1 MQLKAKNQA
10 GDIVPYIPNRRFAD
24 GSIMA
29 DLPFDRLARIYGVN
43 HSIVS
48 QINPLSTFVKV
59 SMKRD
64 ASSFLELSKRYV
76 SKLTKI
82 NSIYAFDVL
91 EGIVGHKK
99 AKLGIQKLRSI
110 VDQQY
115 LGNINILPTLTADN
129 IKQLAFNPTLEGLT
143 ELFKS
148 GERATWP
155 QLDVIKRS
163 TIISKTLRKHLN
175 SLEEKEA
182 ELLKNKSALEVINE

>member
-1 MQLKAKNQA
+1 M
-10 GDIVPYIPNRRFAD
+10 
-24 GSIMA
+24 
-29 DLPFDRLARIYGVN
+29 
-43 HSIVS
+43 
-48 QINPLSTFVKV
+48 
-59 SMKRD
+59 
-64 ASSFLELSKRYV
+64 
-76 SKLTKI
+76 
-82 NSIYAFDVL
+82 
-91 EGIVGHKK
+91 
-99 AKLGIQKLRSI
+99 
-110 VDQQY
+110 
-115 LGNINILPTLTADN
+115 GNINILPTLTADN